1 MGMRIPACVR
11 PSPRFA
17 RFCAIGLFGSLLA
30 ACGNDVTRFNDD
42 PNGHPY
48 RRGEVTNSTQPAP
61 APTAQIESRPLGAPS
76 NVNGTPVYGPTVYG
90 SNNPPP
96 QNYSNPPQP
105 GYPPQNYQP
114 GYSSAPASVPAAP
127 APVSRA
133 PIHNDQEPTGTVAVG
148 GENWRWDGGTAVTLK
163 PGETVEILSRRY
175 HVPVVAIM
183 RANNLADAS
192 LIQPGR
198 RIVIPSRQHGQNVS
212 ASTAQPAD
220 RATVVHTVV
229 PHETLL
235 SIAKHYNVER
245 AKIAYANNI
254 NEHVPLRVG
263 QKLTIPGVA
272 IAISNAPKSAAN
284 PPPATPH
291 VETMASPQRRAED
304 QPPVDNVATV
314 KPADPDPEPKPA
326 AAGGLQFRWPVKGR
340 VISNFGGK
348 PNGQQNDG
356 INISVP
362 ENTAVKASED
372 GVVAYA
378 GNELKGYGNL
388 VLIKHADGWVTA
400 YAHNSEI
407 LVHRGET
414 VKRGQVIS
422 KVGQSGGVPS
432 PQLHFEIRKGSTPV
446 DPAQHLSSL

>member
-1 MGMRIPACVR
+1 MRIPASFQ
-11 PSPRFA
+11 PSWHFA
-17 RFCAIGLFGSLLA
+17 RFAAIGLFGLTLT
-30 ACGNDVTRFNDD
+30 ACGNDVTRFDD
-42 PNGHPY
+42 PNGNPY

-61 APTAQIESRPLGAPS
+61 TAQIESRPLVAPS
-76 NVNGTPVYGPTVYG
+76 NVNGTPVYGPAVYG
-90 SNNPPP
+90 SNGYNPPP

-105 GYPPQNYQP
+105 GYPQNY
-114 GYSSAPASVPAAP
+114 SNAPATVPAAP

-133 PIHNDQEPTGTVAVG
+133 PVRNDQEPTGTVAAG

-175 HVPVVAIM
+175 GVPVVAIM

-192 LIQPGR
+192 LIQPGQ
-198 RIVIPSRQHGQNVS
+198 RIVIPSHQHGQNVS
-212 ASTAQPAD
+212 APAGVPAAN
-220 RATVVHTVV
+220 RATVVHTVM
-229 PHETLL
+229 PQETLT
-235 SIAKHYNVER
+235 SIAKHYNVKR
-245 AKIAYANNI
+245 AEIAYTNKI
-254 NEHVPLRVG
+254 NEYVPLRVG

-272 IAISNAPKSAAN
+272 IATSNGPKNAAN
-284 PPPATPH
+284 PPPGAPRA
-291 VETMASPQRRAED
+291 ETAAPPRRAEVA
-304 QPPVDNVATV
+304 PPVDNVATV
-314 KPADPDPEPKPA
+314 KPADSEPEPKPA
-326 AAGGLQFRWPVKGR
+326 GAGGLQFRWPVKGR

-422 KVGQSGGVPS
+422 KAGQSGGVAS
-432 PQLHFEIRKGSTPV
+432 PQVHFEIRKGSTPV

>member
-1 MGMRIPACVR
+1 MRIPVSLR

-17 RFCAIGLFGSLLA
+17 RLCAIGLFGSLLA
-30 ACGNDVTRFNDD
+30 ACGNDVSRFNDD
-42 PNGHPY
+42 PNGNPY
-48 RRGEVTNSTQPAP
+48 RRSEVTNS
-61 APTAQIESRPLGAPS
+61 APTSNAPVAQIESRPLSAPS
-76 NVNGTPVYGPTVYG
+76 NVNGTPVYGPAVYG
-90 SNNPPP
+90 QNGSYSPPP
-96 QNYSNPPQP
+96 QNYSSPPQP
-105 GYPPQNYQP
+105 GYPQNY
-114 GYSSAPASVPAAP
+114 SNAPASVPAAP

-133 PIHNDQEPTGTVAVG
+133 PTPNYQEPTGTVAAG
-148 GENWRWDGGTAVTLK
+148 GENWRSEGGTAVTLK
-163 PGETVEILSRRY
+163 PGETVETLSRRY
-175 HVPVVAIM
+175 SVPVVAIM

-192 LIQPGR
+192 RIQPGQ
-198 RIVIPSRQHGQNVS
+198 RIVIPSRQHGQNTS
-212 ASTAQPAD
+212 AQAAEAPAN
-220 RATVVHTVV
+220 RATVVHTVK

-245 AKIAYANNI
+245 AKIAYTNNI
-254 NEHVPLRVG
+254 NEHVPLRLG

-272 IAISNAPKSAAN
+272 IATSNAPKNAAN
-284 PPPATPH
+284 PQTTPRA
-291 VETMASPQRRAED
+291 ETMGSPQRRAETE
-304 QPPVDNVATV
+304 PADNVATV
-314 KPADPDPEPKPA
+314 KPIDSEPEPKA
-326 AAGGLQFRWPVKGR
+326 ATAGGLQFRWPVKGR

-388 VLIKHADGWVTA
+388 VLIKHTDGWVTA

-407 LVHRGET
+407 IVHRGET

-422 KVGQSGGVPS
+422 KAGQSGGVAS
-432 PQLHFEIRKGSTPV
+432 PQVHFEIRKGSTPV

>member
-1 MGMRIPACVR
+1 
-11 PSPRFA
+11 
-17 RFCAIGLFGSLLA
+17 
-30 ACGNDVTRFNDD
+30 
-42 PNGHPY
+42 
-48 RRGEVTNSTQPAP
+48 
-61 APTAQIESRPLGAPS
+61 
-76 NVNGTPVYGPTVYG
+76 
-90 SNNPPP
+90 
-96 QNYSNPPQP
+96 
-105 GYPPQNYQP
+105 
-114 GYSSAPASVPAAP
+114 VPAAP

-133 PIHNDQEPTGTVAVG
+133 PVRNDQEPTGTVAAG

-192 LIQPGR
+192 LIQPGQ
-198 RIVIPSRQHGQNVS
+198 RIVIPSRQQGQNAS
-212 ASTAQPAD
+212 AQTAAASAN
-220 RATVVHTVV
+220 RATVVHTVM

-235 SIAKHYNVER
+235 SIAKRYNVER
-245 AKIAYANNI
+245 GKIAYANNI

-263 QKLTIPGVA
+263 QKLTIPGVT
-272 IAISNAPKSAAN
+272 IAISTTPKNAAN
-284 PPPATPH
+284 PPPGAP
-291 VETMASPQRRAED
+291 RAETAGP
-304 QPPVDNVATV
+304 QHRAETEPSVDSAATV
-314 KPADPDPEPKPA
+314 KTADPEPEPRPA

-422 KVGQSGGVPS
+422 KAGQSGGVAS
-432 PQLHFEIRKGSTPV
+432 PQVHFEIRKGSTPV

>member
-1 MGMRIPACVR
+1 MRIPASFQ
-11 PSPRFA
+11 PSWHFA
-17 RFCAIGLFGSLLA
+17 RFAAIGLFGLTLA
-30 ACGNDVTRFNDD
+30 ACGNDVTRLDD
-42 PNGHPY
+42 PNGNPY
-48 RRGEVTNSTQPAP
+48 RRGEVTNSAQPAP
-61 APTAQIESRPLGAPS
+61 APTAQIESRPLSAPS
-76 NVNGTPVYGPTVYG
+76 NVNGTPVYGPAVYG
-90 SNNPPP
+90 SNGYNPPP

-105 GYPPQNYQP
+105 GYPQNYQP
-114 GYSSAPASVPAAP
+114 NYSNAPASVPAAP

-133 PIHNDQEPTGTVAVG
+133 PVHNDQEPTGTVAAG

-175 HVPVVAIM
+175 GVPVVAIM

-192 LIQPGR
+192 PIQPGQ
-198 RIVIPSRQHGQNVS
+198 RIVIPSRQHGQNAS
-212 ASTAQPAD
+212 APAGVPTAN
-220 RATVVHTVV
+220 RATVVHTVM
-229 PHETLL
+229 PQETLT
-235 SIAKHYNVER
+235 SIAKHYNVKR
-245 AKIAYANNI
+245 AEIAYTNKI
-254 NEHVPLRVG
+254 NEYVPLRVG

-272 IAISNAPKSAAN
+272 IATSNGPKNAAN
-284 PPPATPH
+284 PPPGAPRA
-291 VETMASPQRRAED
+291 ETAAPPRRAEVA
-304 QPPVDNVATV
+304 PPVDNVATV
-314 KPADPDPEPKPA
+314 KPAESEPEPKPVG
-326 AAGGLQFRWPVKGR
+326 AGGLQFRWPVKGR

-362 ENTAVKASED
+362 ENTAVKAAED

-422 KVGQSGGVPS
+422 KAGQSGGVAS
-432 PQLHFEIRKGSTPV
+432 PQVHFEIRKGSTPV

>member
-1 MGMRIPACVR
+1 MRIPVSLR

-17 RFCAIGLFGSLLA
+17 RLCAIGLFGSLLA
-30 ACGNDVTRFNDD
+30 ACGNDVSRFNDD
-42 PNGHPY
+42 PNGNPY
-48 RRGEVTNSTQPAP
+48 RRGEVTNS
-61 APTAQIESRPLGAPS
+61 APTSNAPVAQIESRPLGAPS
-76 NVNGTPVYGPTVYG
+76 NVNGTPVYGPAVYG
-90 SNNPPP
+90 QNGSYSPPP

-105 GYPPQNYQP
+105 GYPQNY
-114 GYSSAPASVPAAP
+114 SNAPASVPAAP

-133 PIHNDQEPTGTVAVG
+133 PTPNYQEPTGTIAAG
-148 GENWRWDGGTAVTLK
+148 GENWRSEGGTAVTLK
-163 PGETVEILSRRY
+163 SGETVETLSRRY

-192 LIQPGR
+192 RIQPGQ
-198 RIVIPSRQHGQNVS
+198 RIVIPSRQHGPQN
-212 ASTAQPAD
+212 ASAQPAAH
-220 RATVVHTVV
+220 ATVVHTVAA
-229 PHETLL
+229 HETLA
-235 SIAKHYNVER
+235 SIAKRYNVEGT
-245 AKIAYANNI
+245 KVAYANNI
-254 NEHVPLRVG
+254 NERVPLHVG
-263 QKLTIPGVA
+263 QKLTIPNVA
-272 IAISNAPKSAAN
+272 IATSNAPKNASN
-284 PPPATPH
+284 PPPGAPRA
-291 VETMASPQRRAED
+291 ETMASPQRRAETE
-304 QPPVDNVATV
+304 PPADNVATV
-314 KPADPDPEPKPA
+314 KPIDSEPESKAA

-407 LVHRGET
+407 IVHRGET

-422 KVGQSGGVPS
+422 KAGQSGGVAS
-432 PQLHFEIRKGSTPV
+432 PQVHFEIRKGSTPV

>member
-1 MGMRIPACVR
+1 MRIPVSLR

-17 RFCAIGLFGSLLA
+17 RLCAIGLFGSLLA
-30 ACGNDVTRFNDD
+30 ACGNDVSRFNDD
-42 PNGHPY
+42 PNGNPY
-48 RRGEVTNSTQPAP
+48 RRGEVTNS
-61 APTAQIESRPLGAPS
+61 APTSNAPVAQIESRPLGAPS
-76 NVNGTPVYGPTVYG
+76 NVNGTPVYGPAVYG
-90 SNNPPP
+90 QNGSYSPPP

-105 GYPPQNYQP
+105 GYPQNY
-114 GYSSAPASVPAAP
+114 SNAPASVPAAP

-133 PIHNDQEPTGTVAVG
+133 PTPNYQEPTGTVAAG
-148 GENWRWDGGTAVTLK
+148 GENWRSEGGTAVTLK
-163 PGETVEILSRRY
+163 PGETVETLSRRY

-192 LIQPGR
+192 RIQPGQ
-198 RIVIPSRQHGQNVS
+198 RIVIPSRQHGPQN
-212 ASTAQPAD
+212 ASAQPAAH
-220 RATVVHTVV
+220 ATVVHTVAA
-229 PHETLL
+229 HETLA
-235 SIAKHYNVER
+235 SIAKRYNVEGT
-245 AKIAYANNI
+245 KIAYANNI
-254 NEHVPLRVG
+254 NERVPLRVG
-263 QKLTIPGVA
+263 QKLTIPDVA
-272 IAISNAPKSAAN
+272 IATSNAPKNASN
-284 PPPATPH
+284 PPPGAPRA
-291 VETMASPQRRAED
+291 ETMASPQRRAETE
-304 QPPVDNVATV
+304 PPADNVATV
-314 KPADPDPEPKPA
+314 KPIDSEPEPKAA

-422 KVGQSGGVPS
+422 KAGQSGGVAS
-432 PQLHFEIRKGSTPV
+432 PQVHFEIRKGSTPV

>member
-1 MGMRIPACVR
+1 MRIPASVR

-17 RFCAIGLFGSLLA
+17 RFGAIGLFGLSLA
-30 ACGNDVTRFNDD
+30 ACGNDISRFNNDD
-42 PNGHPY
+42 PNGNPY
-48 RRGEVTNSTQPAP
+48 RRGEVTNSAQSASQ
-61 APTAQIESRPLGAPS
+61 PTAQIESRPLGAPS

-90 SNNPPP
+90 SNGGYNPPP

-105 GYPPQNYQP
+105 GYPQNY
-114 GYSSAPASVPAAP
+114 SNAPNSVPATP

-133 PIHNDQEPTGTVAVG
+133 PVRNDQEPTGTVAAG

-192 LIQPGR
+192 LIQPGQ
-198 RIVIPSRQHGQNVS
+198 RIVIPSRQHGQNAS
-212 ASTAQPAD
+212 ASATAQPAN
-220 RATVVHTVV
+220 RATVVHTVML
-229 PHETLL
+229 HETLL
-235 SIAKHYNVER
+235 SIAKRYNVEGS
-245 AKIAYANNI
+245 KIAYANNI

-272 IAISNAPKSAAN
+272 IATSNGAKNAAN
-284 PPPATPH
+284 PAPGAPHAETTP
-291 VETMASPQRRAED
+291 PQRRADAE
-304 QPPVDNVATV
+304 PPVDSAATV
-314 KPADPDPEPKPA
+314 KTADPEPEPRA
-326 AAGGLQFRWPVKGR
+326 AASGGLQFRWPVKGR

-422 KVGQSGGVPS
+422 KAGQSGGVAS
-432 PQLHFEIRKGSTPV
+432 PQVHFEIRKGSTPV

>member
-1 MGMRIPACVR
+1 MRIPASVR

-17 RFCAIGLFGSLLA
+17 RFCAIGLFGLLLA
-30 ACGNDVTRFNDD
+30 ACGNDVSRFNDD
-42 PNGHPY
+42 PNGNPY
-48 RRGEVTNSTQPAP
+48 RRGEVTNSTQSAP
-61 APTAQIESRPLGAPS
+61 VAQIESRPLGAPA
-76 NVNGTPVYGPTVYG
+76 NVNGTPVYGPAVYG
-90 SNNPPP
+90 SNGGYSQPP

-105 GYPPQNYQP
+105 GYPASQP
-114 GYSSAPASVPAAP
+114 NYSSAPGSVPAAP

-133 PIHNDQEPTGTVAVG
+133 PAANDQQPTGAVAG
-148 GENWRWDGGTAVTLK
+148 RGENWRWDGGTAVTLK

-175 HVPVVAIM
+175 GVPVVAIM

-192 LIQPGR
+192 RIQPGQ
-198 RIVIPSRQHGQNVS
+198 RIVIPSRQN
-212 ASTAQPAD
+212 ASVQAAAAN
-220 RATVVHTVV
+220 RATVVHIVKA
-229 PHETLL
+229 HETLL

-245 AKIAYANNI
+245 AKIAYTNNI
-254 NEHVPLRVG
+254 NERVPLRVG

-272 IAISNAPKSAAN
+272 IATSNGAKNAAN
-284 PPPATPH
+284 PTDHAPH
-291 VETMASPQRRAED
+291 AETAGPQRRAEVA
-304 QPPVDNVATV
+304 PAVDSVATV
-314 KPADPDPEPKPA
+314 KPADSEPEPKSV

-362 ENTAVKASED
+362 ENTAIKASED

-388 VLIKHADGWVTA
+388 VLIKHSDGWVTA

-422 KVGQSGGVPS
+422 KAGQSGGVAS

>member
-1 MGMRIPACVR
+1 MRIPACVR

-42 PNGHPY
+42 PNGNPY

-61 APTAQIESRPLGAPS
+61 APTAQIESRSLGAPS

-90 SNNPPP
+90 SNNPPT

-105 GYPPQNYQP
+105 GYPQQNYQP

-133 PIHNDQEPTGTVAVG
+133 PVRNDQEPTGTVAVG

-192 LIQPGR
+192 IVQPGQ

-212 ASTAQPAD
+212 ASAVQPAD
-220 RATVVHTVV
+220 RATVVHTVL

-284 PPPATPH
+284 PLPATPH

-304 QPPVDNVATV
+304 EPPVDNVATV
-314 KPADPDPEPKPA
+314 KAADPDPEPKPA

-422 KVGQSGGVPS
+422 KVGQSGGVAS

>member
-1 MGMRIPACVR
+1 MRIPVSMR

-17 RFCAIGLFGSLLA
+17 RICAIGLFGSLLA
-30 ACGNDVTRFNDD
+30 ACGNDVSRFNED
-42 PNGHPY
+42 PNGNPY
-48 RRGEVTNSTQPAP
+48 RRGEVTNSAQPSQAP
-61 APTAQIESRPLGAPS
+61 IAQIESRPLGAPS
-76 NVNGTPVYGPTVYG
+76 NVNGTPVYGPAVYG
-90 SNNPPP
+90 QNGSYNPPP

-105 GYPPQNYQP
+105 GYPQNY
-114 GYSSAPASVPAAP
+114 SNAPNSVPATP

-133 PIHNDQEPTGTVAVG
+133 PVRNDQEPTGTIAAG
-148 GENWRWDGGTAVTLK
+148 GENWRWEGGTAVTLK
-163 PGETVEILSRRY
+163 PGETVETLSRRY
-175 HVPVVAIM
+175 SVPVVAIM

-192 LIQPGR
+192 RIQPGQ
-198 RIVIPSRQHGQNVS
+198 RIVIPSRQHGPQN
-212 ASTAQPAD
+212 ASTPAAAQSVN
-220 RATVVHTVV
+220 RAIVVHTVMSQ
-229 PHETLL
+229 ETLT
-235 SIAKHYNVER
+235 SIAKHYNVKR
-245 AKIAYANNI
+245 AEIAYTNKI
-254 NEHVPLRVG
+254 NEYVPLRVG
-263 QKLTIPGVA
+263 QKLTIPNVA
-272 IAISNAPKSAAN
+272 IATSNGPKNAAN
-284 PPPATPH
+284 PPPTAPRA
-291 VETMASPQRRAED
+291 EAMASPQRRVEE
-304 QPPVDNVATV
+304 QPPADNVATV
-314 KPADPDPEPKPA
+314 KPIDSEPEPKAA

-388 VLIKHADGWVTA
+388 VLIKHTDGWVTA

-422 KVGQSGGVPS
+422 KAGQSGGVAS
-432 PQLHFEIRKGSTPV
+432 PQVHFEIRKGSTPV

>member
-1 MGMRIPACVR
+1 MRIPACVR

-17 RFCAIGLFGSLLA
+17 RFCAIGLFGLLLA
-30 ACGNDVTRFNDD
+30 ACGNDVSRFNDD
-42 PNGHPY
+42 PNGNPY
-48 RRGEVTNSTQPAP
+48 RHGEVTNSTQPAS
-61 APTAQIESRPLGAPS
+61 APVAQIESRPLGAPAD
-76 NVNGTPVYGPTVYG
+76 VNGTPVYGPAVYG
-90 SNNPPP
+90 SNGGYSQPP

-105 GYPPQNYQP
+105 GYPANQP
-114 GYSSAPASVPAAP
+114 NYSSAPGSVPAAP

-133 PIHNDQEPTGTVAVG
+133 PAANDQQPTGAVAG
-148 GENWRWDGGTAVTLK
+148 RGENWRWDGGTAVTLK

-175 HVPVVAIM
+175 GVPVVAIM

-192 LIQPGR
+192 RIQPGQ
-198 RIVIPSRQHGQNVS
+198 RIVIPSSQHGQNAS
-212 ASTAQPAD
+212 AQS
-220 RATVVHTVV
+220 ATRGPIVHTVM
-229 PHETLL
+229 PHDTLT
-235 SIAKHYNVER
+235 SIAKRYNVKR
-245 AKIAYANNI
+245 AEIAYTNKI
-254 NEHVPLRVG
+254 NEYVALRVG
-263 QKLTIPGVA
+263 QKLTIPNVA
-272 IAISNAPKSAAN
+272 VATSNGAKNAAN
-284 PPPATPH
+284 PPDRAPH
-291 VETMASPQRRAED
+291 AETAGPQRRAETA
-304 QPPVDNVATV
+304 PAVDSVATV
-314 KPADPDPEPKPA
+314 KPADSEPEPKPA
-326 AAGGLQFRWPVKGR
+326 AAGGLQFRWPAKGR

-362 ENTAVKASED
+362 ENTAIKASED

-388 VLIKHADGWVTA
+388 VLIKHTDGWVTA

-422 KVGQSGGVPS
+422 KAGQSGGVAS

>member
-1 MGMRIPACVR
+1 MRIPASLR
-11 PSPRFA
+11 PLPRFA
-17 RFCAIGLFGSLLA
+17 RFGAIGLFGFLLA
-30 ACGNDVTRFNDD
+30 ACGSDVTRFNED
-42 PNGHPY
+42 PNGSPY
-48 RRGEVTNSTQPAP
+48 RRGDVTNSAQPAP
-61 APTAQIESRPLGAPS
+61 APVAQIESRPLGAPS
-76 NVNGTPVYGPTVYG
+76 NVNGTPVYGPAVYG
-90 SNNPPP
+90 SNGGYSQPP

-105 GYPPQNYQP
+105 GYPTNNQP
-114 GYSSAPASVPAAP
+114 NYSSAPASVPAAA

-133 PIHNDQEPTGTVAVG
+133 PVPNYQEPTGTIAAG
-148 GENWRWDGGTAVTLK
+148 GDNWRSEGGTTVTLK
-163 PGETVEILSRRY
+163 AGETVETLSRRY

-192 LIQPGR
+192 RIQPGQ
-198 RIVIPSRQHGQNVS
+198 RILIPSRQNGQNAS
-212 ASTAQPAD
+212 AQAGGAPAN
-220 RATVVHTVV
+220 RATVVHIVKA
-229 PHETLL
+229 HETLL

-245 AKIAYANNI
+245 AKIAYSNNI

-272 IAISNAPKSAAN
+272 IATSNAPKNAGN
-284 PPPATPH
+284 PPTGAP
-291 VETMASPQRRAED
+291 RAEAAAP
-304 QPPVDNVATV
+304 QHRVEAAPPVDNVASV
-314 KPADPDPEPKPA
+314 KPADPEPEPRAA

-407 LVHRGET
+407 IVHRGET

-422 KVGQSGGVPS
+422 KAGQSGGVAS
-432 PQLHFEIRKGSTPV
+432 PQVHFEIRKGSTPV
-446 DPAQHLSSL
+446 DPAQYLSSL

>member
-1 MGMRIPACVR
+1 MRIPASLR

-17 RFCAIGLFGSLLA
+17 RLCAIGLFGSLLA
-30 ACGNDVTRFNDD
+30 ACGNDTSRFNED
-42 PNGHPY
+42 PNGNPY
-48 RRGEVTNSTQPAP
+48 RHSEVTNSTQPAP

-76 NVNGTPVYGPTVYG
+76 NVNGTPVYGPSVYG

-105 GYPPQNYQP
+105 GYPQNY
-114 GYSSAPASVPAAP
+114 SNAPASVPAAP

-133 PIHNDQEPTGTVAVG
+133 PIRNDQEPTGTVAAG

-192 LIQPGR
+192 LIQPGQ
-198 RIVIPSRQHGQNVS
+198 RIVIPSRLQGQNVS
-212 ASTAQPAD
+212 ASAAQAAN
-220 RATVVHTVV
+220 RATVMHSVM

-235 SIAKHYNVER
+235 SIAKRYNVER

-272 IAISNAPKSAAN
+272 IAVSNAPKSATN
-284 PPPATPH
+284 PPPAAPRA
-291 VETMASPQRRAED
+291 ETMASPQRHAED
-304 QPPVDNVATV
+304 QPPADNVATV
-314 KPADPDPEPKPA
+314 KPADPEPEPKAA

-414 VKRGQVIS
+414 VKRGQIIS
-422 KVGQSGGVPS
+422 KVGQSGGVAS